1 MFQHKKDFKNAI
13 LLLSG
18 NIVTTFGNVL
28 LSNALNLWIIQI
40 SGKTKTLGIIASIGL
55 IPTLIFTIFGGII
68 SDSFNKKR
76 VVFIC
81 DLISGVLCCIMSIL
95 IDDNHLNI
103 YYIVI
108 FRFLL
113 SLISAIFKPA
123 MMSLPAYSISEY
135 NRMKFNSYFNISNQI
150 FQIITPIISGV
161 LIGIGFSIK
170 IVLFFD
176 GITFLLSSLSE
187 IFIDCSKD
195 EKSFT
200 KNKWSTSEKFL
211 SAFRYIFSNKYLTCI
226 ILFASLIN
234 IFIAGYNMFLPYYGS
249 YVGKKYYGY
258 LLAIEALGGIIG
270 AFSLQ
275 IDKFHFDNG
284 NMEFN
289 LFISGVFLN
298 LFFIFNNLCIM
309 YIIVFVFGIFLN
321 RFNIQFFTYLQNNVE
336 KEYIG
341 RVIST
346 TTVVALVLMPFG
358 QILFSNLIDILGMI
372 TFAIIG
378 FSICFSYVVYRLIVK
393 FYL

>member
-258 LLAIEALGGIIG
+258 LLATEALGGIIG

>member
-95 IDDNHLNI
+95 VDDNHLNI

>member
-13 LLLSG
+13 LLSG

-258 LLAIEALGGIIG
+258 LLAVEALGGIIG

>member
-321 RFNIQFFTYLQNNVE
+321 RFNIQFFTYLQNNVK

>member
-211 SAFRYIFSNKYLTCI
+211 SAFRYI
-226 ILFASLIN
+226 
-234 IFIAGYNMFLPYYGS
+234 
-249 YVGKKYYGY
+249 
-258 LLAIEALGGIIG
+258 
-270 AFSLQ
+270 
-275 IDKFHFDNG
+275 
-284 NMEFN
+284 
-289 LFISGVFLN
+289 
-298 LFFIFNNLCIM
+298 
-309 YIIVFVFGIFLN
+309 
-321 RFNIQFFTYLQNNVE
+321 
-336 KEYIG
+336 
-341 RVIST
+341 
-346 TTVVALVLMPFG
+346 
-358 QILFSNLIDILGMI
+358 
-372 TFAIIG
+372 
-378 FSICFSYVVYRLIVK
+378 
-393 FYL
+393 

>member
-1 MFQHKKDFKNAI
+1 
-13 LLLSG
+13 
-18 NIVTTFGNVL
+18 
-28 LSNALNLWIIQI
+28 
-40 SGKTKTLGIIASIGL
+40 
-55 IPTLIFTIFGGII
+55 
-68 SDSFNKKR
+68 
-76 VVFIC
+76 
-81 DLISGVLCCIMSIL
+81 
-95 IDDNHLNI
+95 
-103 YYIVI
+103 
-108 FRFLL
+108 
-113 SLISAIFKPA
+113 
-123 MMSLPAYSISEY
+123 
-135 NRMKFNSYFNISNQI
+135 
-150 FQIITPIISGV
+150 
-161 LIGIGFSIK
+161 
-170 IVLFFD
+170 
-176 GITFLLSSLSE
+176 
-187 IFIDCSKD
+187 
-195 EKSFT
+195 
-200 KNKWSTSEKFL
+200 
-211 SAFRYIFSNKYLTCI
+211 
-226 ILFASLIN
+226 
-234 IFIAGYNMFLPYYGS
+234 MFLPYYGS

>member
-258 LLAIEALGGIIG
+258 LLAVEALGGIIG

>member
-298 LFFIFNNLCIM
+298 IFFIFNNLCIM